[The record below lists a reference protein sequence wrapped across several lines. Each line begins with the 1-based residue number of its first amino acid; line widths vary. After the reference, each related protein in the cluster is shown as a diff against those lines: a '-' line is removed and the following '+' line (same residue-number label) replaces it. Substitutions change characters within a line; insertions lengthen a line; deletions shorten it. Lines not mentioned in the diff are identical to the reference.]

1 MLSMIELGNFK
12 DLQTLVKLLNN
23 SWGDFEYRLEAV
35 EGDRKSFLFI
45 EDPLDQDSYECG
57 VVKKEGAK
65 AYALSSSV
73 YDLIMGAY
81 LRYKEEFV
89 K

>member
-1 MLSMIELGNFK
+1 MVELGNFK
-12 DLQTLVKLLNN
+12 DLQTLVTLLNKA
-23 SWGDFEYRLEAV
+23 WGDFEYRLEPV
-35 EGDRKSFLFI
+35 EGEEGAFLFV
-45 EDPLDQDSYECG
+45 EDPLDEDSYECG
-57 VVKKEGAK
+57 VVKKRGAK

-81 LRYKEEFV
+81 LRYKEEFA